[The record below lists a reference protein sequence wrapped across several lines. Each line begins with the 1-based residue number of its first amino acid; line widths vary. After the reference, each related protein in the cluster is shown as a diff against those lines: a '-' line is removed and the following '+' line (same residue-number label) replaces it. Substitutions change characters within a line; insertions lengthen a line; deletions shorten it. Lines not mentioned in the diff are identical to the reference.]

1 MAQQVLH
8 YWQFLGLR
16 FEERWSKL
24 FCINVVNPPGH
35 ICGVDTDS
43 VRLIES
49 TVLNT
54 EGKTHAHNE

>member
-24 FCINVVNPPGH
+24 FWINVVTIPV
-35 ICGVDTDS
+35 I
-43 VRLIES
+43 
-49 TVLNT
+49 
-54 EGKTHAHNE
+54 